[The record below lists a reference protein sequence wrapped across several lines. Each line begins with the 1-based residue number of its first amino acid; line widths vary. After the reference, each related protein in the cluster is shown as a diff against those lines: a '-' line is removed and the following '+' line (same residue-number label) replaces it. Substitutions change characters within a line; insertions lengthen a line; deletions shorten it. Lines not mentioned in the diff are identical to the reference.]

1 LRMRSY
7 GIVGLI
13 STYVRTVWKISKGKP
28 EAISQ
33 RSIDTTMAKRKRTKG
48 QTMMYKT
55 LHIKLKIKQH
65 EHHKLCLRYTSSYW
79 FIYSSYGP
87 KLIYYFYALPGWLF
101 VYICF
106 VCIYLFSC
114 IFTHF
119 LVGCLYIPVLFVYS
133 CFVCIYL
140 FSCIFTHFLVGCLC
154 IPVLFVYTCFVCIYL
169 FSSLI
174 WLIYYLL
181 KSHQHKSK

>member
-1 LRMRSY
+1 MRMRSY
-7 GIVGLI
+7 GIVGFI
-13 STYVRTVWKISKGKP
+13 STYARKVWTISKGLKP

-33 RSIDTTMAKRKRTKG
+33 RRIDTTMAKRKR
-48 QTMMYKT
+48 TMMYKT

-65 EHHKLCLRYTSSYW
+65 EIVFKVYIFLLVYLYTSSYW

-101 VYICF
+101 VYTCF
-106 VCIYLFSC
+106 VCF
-114 IFTHF
+114 
-119 LVGCLYIPVLFVYS
+119 
-133 CFVCIYL
+133 YL

-154 IPVLFVYTCFVCIYL
+154 IPVLFVYTCFVSIYL